1 MVASVI
7 MASASPIRI
16 KLFKGRP
23 CQLSGSGLRHSR
35 HVITPPRCSMR
46 ASMAQFGEPEK
57 LKVHLNVARERL
69 WETVPNSVKD
79 FPWKEAEDKI
89 LHRLVLLG
97 HKVLKWSIVSLFVF
111 SSLSDFVYAV
121 AKNNELMIPLGLFIG
136 CLMADFLK
144 EIFLEFFSNSEDKR
158 YDLRHLTTT
167 GFIFLLVKI
176 ASVCFALRTR
186 VFLLHVSNGGL
197 MQVLWLWRNSS
208 RGTSTEEKS
217 SIQEDEQPS
226 LAVDGQD

>member
-144 EIFLEFFSNSEDKR
+144 EIFLEFFSNSE
-158 YDLRHLTTT
+158 
-167 GFIFLLVKI
+167 I